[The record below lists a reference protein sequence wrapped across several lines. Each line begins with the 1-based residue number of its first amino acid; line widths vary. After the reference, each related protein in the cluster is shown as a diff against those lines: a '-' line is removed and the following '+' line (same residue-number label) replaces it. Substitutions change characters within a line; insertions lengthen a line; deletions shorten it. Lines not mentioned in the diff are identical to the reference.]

1 VFMQL
6 VNLKP
11 SILKTLLLL
20 VTLFISFTLQ
30 ANDEQNS
37 PQNKADLAVANIL
50 FEYSIGEEEYAS
62 YRTDDDGYAYV
73 TFAENIPDK
82 LFNQILTTMQEHPDI
97 RDVIFDK
104 GGPSCKLW

>member
-1 VFMQL
+1 MHV
-6 VNLKP
+6 
-11 SILKTLLLL
+11 ILKYIILLL
-20 VTLFISFTLQ
+20 FICSSSLS
-30 ANDEQNS
+30 ANETI
-37 PQNKADLAVANIL
+37 QNKADLAIANIL

-62 YRTDDDGYAYV
+62 YRTDGDGYAYV

-82 LFNQILTTMQEHPDI
+82 LLNQILTTMQEHPDI